1 MNYFQKHTAGIV
13 SIASV
18 AGLAL
23 ASIARGATDT
33 FSFVSLPETALAD
46 ISQYV
51 PTAFTS
57 LWVVIAV
64 VIGLPVAFWVI
75 RKVIGL
81 FHFR

>member
-1 MNYFQKHTAGIV
+1 MNTELKVKLLTGAG
-13 SIASV
+13 V
-18 AGLAL
+18 ATSLLAL
-23 ASIARGATDT
+23 ASVAKGATDT
-33 FSFVSLPETALAD
+33 FSFVSLPDTALAD

-57 LWVVIAV
+57 LWVIIAV